1 MYSRTCVLTNR
12 FIDDVATGAP
22 TPRRRLRVGE
32 VCGCC
37 LGWPEPTPGTAVT
50 ATTRSF
56 RTIDYTVTEASLDV
70 ARRNLYKELREFCE
84 LGVISVGADGVI
96 SAAAPPAEIAH
107 YDDGKMQ
114 TLIDSQ
120 VSIDD
125 LF

>member
-1 MYSRTCVLTNR
+1 MLLCTHNR
-12 FIDDVATGAP
+12 SYELYEVICFLRHATLP
-22 TPRRRLRVGE
+22 HHRLHCHGGV
-32 VCGCC
+32 
-37 LGWPEPTPGTAVT
+37 
-50 ATTRSF
+50 
-56 RTIDYTVTEASLDV
+56 
-70 ARRNLYKELREFCE
+70 CE

-120 VSIDD
+120 ISIDD